1 MPSSTPPPSASSTKP
16 LDLVSRF
23 SSPDVDLQLKSLR
36 EVKNQIIGNRTKK
49 LSYIKLGAV
58 PAVSSV
64 LSRASS
70 FGCDSSRG
78 SNLVI
83 QSAVALGSFACGL
96 NAGVQAVID
105 AGALPHL
112 WRLVSSSDGKVVDS
126 GARSLK
132 LIYQSPLAPKYDF
145 LDDGNRKSLL
155 TLLNSKH
162 EIVMGLGCG
171 IITHSCRTSAE
182 QKALCNAGVLN
193 KLIDLFDGS
202 VSQRDASLES
212 LTTLLKNNCDITAKF
227 VEFDSG
233 RALDLIIKFT
243 LDKNLK
249 TRLLACC
256 CLIMIRNVSSSYLHG
271 MDIERKLMSYLLEL
285 LEDVGQVGDDAV
297 FALSSLVA
305 GKEDLQKVAFETGAI
320 DEVCRHLRRG
330 VSFSQRYRG
339 LLIALTNICA
349 KLEICRSRLFSS
361 QSQALNSVRD
371 ALSHDCNDVKTA
383 ACDCLRSLSRSVKNL
398 SAGYFMNE
406 SFIGP
411 LLELFHDPSL
421 PVQLAALRAISNM
434 VVDFTQHKS
443 YFLQAGGIK
452 LLVQLSM
459 SMDSD
464 VRTHS
469 VWALKNYMFL
479 ADCKFKE
486 AVFNELS
493 ASSLVSLICDPEISV
508 REQALRFVRNIM
520 DGNAQSY
527 DYILSENGVIPEA
540 IGRQLRHA
548 SETEHNIQGLYALG
562 NIASGSESHKDVV
575 MQQILQN
582 AGSSDEPFITEV
594 LRSDDSRLR
603 TAMLWVIINL
613 TYPSSGAPGRAMKLC
628 AAGVFSRLKCLVSD
642 PCLDVKLRAKAALG
656 QCMNMGEGQ
665 VEAIGFIIK

>member
-1 MPSSTPPPSASSTKP
+1 MPSSTPPPSASSTHP
-16 LDLVSRF
+16 HDLVSRL

-49 LSYIKLGAV
+49 LFYIKLGAV

-70 FGCDSSRG
+70 FGCDSSRR
-78 SNLVI
+78 SNLLI
-83 QSAVALGSFACGL
+83 QSAAALGSFACGL
-96 NAGVQAVID
+96 EAGVQAVVD

-112 WRLVSSSDGKVVDS
+112 LRLLSSSDGKVVDS

-132 LIYQSPLAPKYDF
+132 LIYQSPIAPKYDF
-145 LDDGNRKSLL
+145 LDDGNRKFLL
-155 TLLNSKH
+155 ALLNSKN
-162 EIVMGLGCG
+162 EIVMGFGCG

-182 QKALCNAGVLN
+182 QKALCNAGVLD
-193 KLIDLFDGS
+193 KLIDFFDGS

-212 LTTLLKNNCDITAKF
+212 LTALLKNNCDITAKF

-233 RALDLIIKFT
+233 KALDLIIKFT
-243 LDKNLK
+243 LDKSLK

-256 CLIMIRNVSSSYLHG
+256 CLIMIRNVSSSYLNG

-285 LEDVGQVGDDAV
+285 LKDTGQVGDDAA
-297 FALSSLVA
+297 FALASLVE

-320 DEVCRHLRRG
+320 DEICRHLQRG
-330 VSFSQRYRG
+330 VSCSQRYRG

-361 QSQALNSVRD
+361 QALSSVRD
-371 ALSHDCNDVKTA
+371 ALRRDCDDVKTA

-411 LLELFHDPSL
+411 LLELLHDPSL
-421 PVQLAALRAISNM
+421 PVQLAALRAVSNM

-459 SMDSD
+459 SMDSAL
-464 VRTHS
+464 RTHS

-486 AVFNELS
+486 AVFNELP

-508 REQALRFVRNIM
+508 REQALGLVRNIT
-520 DGNAQSY
+520 DGSPESY
-527 DYILSENGVIPEA
+527 DYILSEDGVILDA
-540 IGRQLRHA
+540 IGRQLRYA
-548 SETEHNIQGLYALG
+548 SETEHNIQGLYALS
-562 NIASGSESHKDVV
+562 NIASVSESHKDIV
-575 MQQILQN
+575 MQQLLQN
-582 AGSSDEPFITEV
+582 AGTSDEPFIMEV
-594 LRSDDSRLR
+594 LCCDDSRLR
-603 TAMLWVIINL
+603 TAVLWIIINL
-613 TYPSSGAPGRAMKLC
+613 TSPSSGAPGRSVKLC
-628 AAGVFSRLKCLVSD
+628 AVGVLSRLKCLVSD
-642 PCLDVKLRAKAALG
+642 PCLEVKLRAKAALG